1 MIFTSWHYQEYLMYH
16 HTMSD
21 GPASESGGK
30 PVLTVFSFDEDQRQY
45 SFTSFVTKL
54 HFRLRFAGIPYENA
68 RGSRRQA
75 PKDKIPYVR
84 LNETGELMGD
94 SALIAK
100 KLVEMGRMKD
110 LGADLSPET
119 RAMDF
124 CLRSMIEDKMYF
136 LLVGLAFYS
145 NAQLTFLLVTS

>member
-1 MIFTSWHYQEYLMYH
+1 MYY

-21 GPASESGGK
+21 GTASESGGK

-54 HFRLRFAGIPYENA
+54 HFRLRFAGVPYENA
-68 RGSRRQA
+68 KGSRRQA

-84 LNETGELMGD
+84 FNETGELMGD

-100 KLVEMGRMKD
+100 KLIDMGQMTD
-110 LGADLSPET
+110 LGADLSLET
-119 RAMDF
+119 RAADF
-124 CLRSMIEDKMYF
+124 CLRSMIEDKMYY
-136 LLVGLAFYS
+136 LLVGFHIFFPCILDFS
-145 NAQLTFLLVTS
+145 SHDLMV